1 MLWTI
6 IIQGGADSIAHPALH
21 WIGYRMIEWH
31 SSPGVACPEAGSP
44 SRGTIDRAAC
54 PNCHRDAERQLVL
67 SAPVDTARVSLFA
80 CQACGAH
87 YFEGPMAGAYS
98 DLPAGG
104 TDALA
109 FYLQQG
115 ANIGGMAMRLQALGR
130 PPGTAFLEVGCGF
143 GLSLDFARRIL
154 GWQVRGLDPS
164 PFAIAGREQLGL
176 PIESRYLEANGL
188 DHASAD
194 VIHASEFIEHMAD
207 PVPMLATLRQA
218 LRPGGTLLLTTPAA
232 EMIRPDTG
240 DGLLVPL
247 LSAGWHLVIQ
257 TAESLGWALREA
269 GFETVSVLREGAQL
283 VAMAGRLPDAAL
295 PDAAFRPQYREWLR
309 QVAEAVPAESDL
321 GFGARARLYRE
332 LVIAGLAEA
341 DAVWQALDGAARGR
355 WGHGLERLAAAPM
368 AALSL
373 GALVAREPMGLAGI
387 MLARGWAQ
395 KRAGEAP
402 QAVFEAA
409 IAAAGRLRAAL
420 RGVGADDG
428 DAEDVAFAAEA
439 ELILLAVSR
448 AEAGIAARL
457 DALREAGGRRHADNI
472 APTCFVTLVNHAA
485 FEQAQR
491 LSDVVQSVLANLR
504 EASQPLTSTDASVV
518 YCAAAMELQTRGG
531 QPGLAITWLGQLRG
545 RILASHRASGPDGIA
560 AGADLYWPSVETEML
575 GWRLLGQ
582 HKAAVQMAAEA
593 ERAAREARF
602 PARAAA

>member
-1 MLWTI
+1 
-6 IIQGGADSIAHPALH
+6 
-21 WIGYRMIEWH
+21 
-31 SSPGVACPEAGSP
+31 
-44 SRGTIDRAAC
+44 
-54 PNCHRDAERQLVL
+54 
-67 SAPVDTARVSLFA
+67 
-80 CQACGAH
+80 
-87 YFEGPMAGAYS
+87 MAGAYS

-104 TDALA
+104 SDALA

-143 GLSLDFARRIL
+143 GLSLDFARRML

-194 VIHASEFIEHMAD
+194 LIHASEFVEHMAD

-240 DGLLVPL
+240 DGLLLPL

-283 VAMAGRLPDAAL
+283 VAVAGRLPDATL
-295 PDAAFRPQYREWLR
+295 PGAAFRPQYREWLR
-309 QVAEAVPAESDL
+309 QVAEAVPAQSDL

-368 AALSL
+368 DGLNL
-373 GALVAREPMGLAGI
+373 GALTGREPLGLAGI
-387 MLARGWAQ
+387 LLARGWAQ
-395 KRAGEAP
+395 KRAGQAP
-402 QAVFEAA
+402 QSLFEGA

-428 DAEDVAFAAEA
+428 DAEDVAFAAQA
-439 ELILLAVSR
+439 ELILLAVER
-448 AEAGIAARL
+448 GEGGIADRL
-457 DALREAGGRRHADNI
+457 DALRNAGGRRHADHMAAI
-472 APTCFVTLVNHAA
+472 CFITLVNQAS

-491 LSDVVQSVLANLR
+491 LSGVVQAVLANLR
-504 EASQPLTSTDASVV
+504 DASKPLSGADASVV
-518 YCAAAMELQTRGG
+518 YCAAAMEMQTHRGK
-531 QPGLAITWLGQLRG
+531 PALAITWLEQLRG
-545 RILASHRASGPDGIA
+545 RILDNHRAAGPNGIA
-560 AGADLYWPSVETEML
+560 GGTDLYWPAVETEML

-582 HKAAVQMAAEA
+582 HKAATQVAAEA

-602 PARAAA
+602 PARAVA

>member
-1 MLWTI
+1 
-6 IIQGGADSIAHPALH
+6 
-21 WIGYRMIEWH
+21 MIEWH
-31 SSPGVACPEAGSP
+31 SSPGSASP
-44 SRGTIDRAAC
+44 DDAAQSRRRLECATC
-54 PNCHRDAERQLVL
+54 PNCHREAERQLIL
-67 SAPVDTARVSLFA
+67 SAPVDTARVRLYA

-98 DLPAGG
+98 GLPAGG

-257 TAESLGWALREA
+257 TAESLAWALREA

-295 PDAAFRPQYREWLR
+295 PDAAFRPQYHEWLR
-309 QVAEAVPAESDL
+309 QVAQAVPAQSDL
-321 GFGARARLYRE
+321 GFGALARLYRE

-341 DAVWQALDGAARGR
+341 DALWQALDGAAAGR
-355 WGHGLERLAAAPM
+355 WGHGLERLAATPVAG
-368 AALSL
+368 LSL
-373 GALVAREPMGLAGI
+373 SALVAREPLGLAGI
-387 MLARGWAQ
+387 LLARGWER

-402 QAVFEAA
+402 QGVFAGA

-439 ELILLAVSR
+439 ELILLAVAR
-448 AEAGIAARL
+448 AEPGIAARL
-457 DALREAGGRRHADNI
+457 EALRKAGGQRHADNI
-472 APTCFVTLVNHAA
+472 APTCFITLVNQAA

-491 LSDVVQSVLANLR
+491 LNSVLPSALSNLR
-504 EASQPLTSTDASVV
+504 AASQPLTSTDASVLF
-518 YCAAAMELQTRGG
+518 CAATMEMQTHGG
-531 QPGLAITWLGQLRG
+531 QPGLAIAWLGQLRG
-545 RILASHRASGPDGIA
+545 RILASHCACGADDMA
-560 AGADLYWPSVETEML
+560 AGAALYWPAVDAEML

-582 HKAAVQMAAEA
+582 HKAAAYLAAEA
-593 ERAAREARF
+593 EHAAREARF

>member
-1 MLWTI
+1 
-6 IIQGGADSIAHPALH
+6 
-21 WIGYRMIEWH
+21 MIEWH
-31 SSPGVACPEAGSP
+31 STIGSA
-44 SRGTIDRAAC
+44 SRDETAQMGGIVDRAAC
-54 PNCHRDAERQLVL
+54 PNCHRDAERQLIL
-67 SAPVDTARVSLFA
+67 SAPVDAARVRLYA

-87 YFEGPMAGAYS
+87 CFEGPMAGAYS

-104 TDALA
+104 SDALA

-143 GLSLDFARRIL
+143 GLSLDFARRML

-188 DHASAD
+188 DQASAD
-194 VIHASEFIEHMAD
+194 LIHASEFIEHVAD

-240 DGLLVPL
+240 DGLLLPL

-257 TAESLGWALREA
+257 TAESLGWALRAA

-283 VAMAGRLPDAAL
+283 VAVAGRLPDATL

-309 QVAEAVPAESDL
+309 QVAEAVPAQSDL

-341 DAVWQALDGAARGR
+341 DAVWQALDGSARGR
-355 WGHGLERLAAAPM
+355 WGHGLESLAAAPM
-368 AALSL
+368 AGLNL
-373 GALVAREPMGLAGI
+373 GALTGREPLGLAGI
-387 MLARGWAQ
+387 LLARGWAQ
-395 KRAGEAP
+395 KRAGRAP
-402 QAVFEAA
+402 QGLFEGAM
-409 IAAAGRLRAAL
+409 AAAGRLRAAL

-428 DAEDVAFAAEA
+428 DAEDVAFAAQA
-439 ELILLAVSR
+439 ELILLAVER
-448 AEAGIAARL
+448 GEGGIADRL
-457 DALREAGGRRHADNI
+457 DALRKAGGRRHADHMAAI
-472 APTCFVTLVNHAA
+472 CFITLVNQAA
-485 FEQAQR
+485 FEQAR
-491 LSDVVQSVLANLR
+491 HLSGVVQAVLAKLR
-504 EASQPLTSTDASVV
+504 DASKPLTGADASVV
-518 YCAAAMELQTRGG
+518 YCAATMEMQIHRGK
-531 QPGLAITWLGQLRG
+531 PALAITWLEQLRM
-545 RILASHRASGPDGIA
+545 RILDNHRA
-560 AGADLYWPSVETEML
+560 AGANGIVGGTDLYWPAVDTEML

-582 HKAAVQMAAEA
+582 HRAATQVAAEA

-602 PARAAA
+602 SARAVA

>member
-1 MLWTI
+1 M
-6 IIQGGADSIAHPALH
+6 
-21 WIGYRMIEWH
+21 M
-31 SSPGVACPEAGSP
+31 
-44 SRGTIDRAAC
+44 DRAAC
-54 PNCHRDAERQLVL
+54 PNCHRDTERQLIL
-67 SAPVDTARVSLFA
+67 SAPVGAARVRLFA
-80 CQACGAH
+80 CQACSAH

-104 TDALA
+104 SDALA

-257 TAESLGWALREA
+257 TAESLAWALREA

-295 PDAAFRPQYREWLR
+295 ADATFRPQYREWLW
-309 QVAEAVPAESDL
+309 QVAEAVPAQSDL

-341 DAVWQALDGAARGR
+341 DEVWQALDGAARGR
-355 WGHGLERLAAAPM
+355 WGHGLESLAAAPM
-368 AALSL
+368 DAPGLS
-373 GALVAREPMGLAGI
+373 ALVAREPLGLAGI
-387 MLARGWAQ
+387 LLARGWVQ
-395 KRAGEAP
+395 KRAGEASQP
-402 QAVFEAA
+402 LFEGA

-428 DAEDVAFAAEA
+428 DAEDVAFAAQA
-439 ELILLAVSR
+439 ELILLAVAR
-448 AEAGIAARL
+448 GEGGIAARL
-457 DALREAGGRRHADNI
+457 EALREAGGRRHADDI
-472 APTCFVTLVNHAA
+472 APTCFITLVNHAA
-485 FEQAQR
+485 FAQAQR
-491 LSDVVQSVLANLR
+491 LGGIVQSVLANLR
-504 EASQPLTSTDASVV
+504 EATRPLTRADASVV
-518 YCAAAMELQTRGG
+518 YCAAAMEMQTDGG
-531 QPGLAITWLGQLRG
+531 QPALAITWLEQLRG
-545 RILASHRASGPDGIA
+545 RILRSHRSSGRSGDATGT
-560 AGADLYWPSVETEML
+560 DLYWPAVDAEML

-582 HKAAVQMAAEA
+582 PKAAVQVAAEA

-602 PARAAA
+602 PARAAS

>member
-1 MLWTI
+1 
-6 IIQGGADSIAHPALH
+6 
-21 WIGYRMIEWH
+21 MIEWH
-31 SSPGVACPEAGSP
+31 SSPGAARPDGSAP
-44 SRGTIDRAAC
+44 MLGIMERAVC
-54 PNCHRDAERQLVL
+54 PNCHRDAERQVIL
-67 SAPVDTARVSLFA
+67 SAPVAASRVRLFA

-130 PPGTAFLEVGCGF
+130 APGTAFLEVGCGF
-143 GLSLDFARRIL
+143 GLSLDFAQRIL

-176 PIESRYLEANGL
+176 PIENRYLEANGL

-257 TAESLGWALREA
+257 TAESLAWALREA

-283 VAMAGRLPDAAL
+283 VAMAGRLPDTAL
-295 PDAAFRPQYREWLR
+295 ADAAFRPQYREWLR
-309 QVAEAVPAESDL
+309 RVAEAVPAQSDL

-341 DAVWQALDGAARGR
+341 DAVWQALDGAARMR
-355 WGHGLERLAAAPM
+355 WGHGLESLAASPM
-368 AALSL
+368 EALSL
-373 GALVAREPMGLAGI
+373 DALTGREPLGLAGI
-387 MLARGWAQ
+387 LLARGWAQ
-395 KRAGEAP
+395 KRTGVAP
-402 QAVFEAA
+402 QSLFEGA
-409 IAAAGRLRAAL
+409 IAAAERLRAAL
-420 RGVGADDG
+420 RSMGADDG
-428 DAEDVAFAAEA
+428 DAEDVAFAAQA
-439 ELILLAVSR
+439 ELILLAVAR
-448 AEAGIAARL
+448 GEGGIAARL
-457 DALREAGGRRHADNI
+457 QALREAGGRRHADNI

-491 LSDVVQSVLANLR
+491 LSDVVQSMLANLR
-504 EASQPLTSTDASVV
+504 AASRPLTRDDASVV
-518 YCAAAMELQTRGG
+518 YCAATMEMQTRGG
-531 QPGLAITWLGQLRG
+531 QTALAITWLVQLRS
-545 RILASHRASGPDGIA
+545 RILGSHRASGPDGPA
-560 AGADLYWPSVETEML
+560 AGTDLYWPAVDAEML

-582 HKAAVQMAAEA
+582 DKAALQIAAEA
-593 ERAAREARF
+593 ELAAQEARF

>member
-1 MLWTI
+1 
-6 IIQGGADSIAHPALH
+6 
-21 WIGYRMIEWH
+21 MIEWYSRLGSTH
-31 SSPGVACPEAGSP
+31 RLSTAGEKSSIAPA
-44 SRGTIDRAAC
+44 IC
-54 PNCHRDAERQLVL
+54 PNCRRDGERQLIL
-67 SAPVDTARVSLFA
+67 SAPVDASRVRLFA

-104 TDALA
+104 AHALA

-130 PPGTAFLEVGCGF
+130 APGTTFLEVGCGF
-143 GLSLDFARRIL
+143 GLSLDFARRML

-164 PFAIAGREQLGL
+164 PFAIAGCEQLGL
-176 PIESRYLEANGL
+176 PIENRYLEANGL

-232 EMIRPDTG
+232 EMIRPETG

-257 TAESLGWALREA
+257 TAESLAWALREA
-269 GFETVSVLREGAQL
+269 GFKTVSVLREGAQL
-283 VAMAGRLPDAAL
+283 VAMAGRLPDAA
-295 PDAAFRPQYREWLR
+295 PADAAFRPQYCEWLR
-309 QVAEAVPAESDL
+309 QVAKAVPAQSDL
-321 GFGARARLYRE
+321 GFGAGARLYRE

-341 DAVWQALDGAARGR
+341 DEVWQALNGAAQGR
-355 WGHGLERLAAAPM
+355 WGHGLESMAAAPVD
-368 AALSL
+368 ALSL
-373 GALVAREPMGLAGI
+373 GALVGREPLGLAGI
-387 MLARGWAQ
+387 LLARGWAQ

-402 QAVFEAA
+402 QALFEGA

-428 DAEDVAFAAEA
+428 DAEDVAFAAQA
-439 ELILLAVSR
+439 ELILLAVAR
-448 AEAGIAARL
+448 GEGGIAARL
-457 DALREAGGRRHADNI
+457 EALREAGGRRHADDI
-472 APTCFVTLVNHAA
+472 TPTCFVTLVNHAA
-485 FEQAQR
+485 FEQAKR
-491 LSDVVQSVLANLR
+491 LSSVVRSVLTNLR
-504 EASQPLTSTDASVV
+504 EASRPLTRADASVV
-518 YCAAAMELQTRGG
+518 YCAATMEMQTRGG
-531 QPGLAITWLGQLRG
+531 QTALAITWLVQLRG
-545 RILASHRASGPDGIA
+545 RILGSHRVSGPNGAA
-560 AGADLYWPSVETEML
+560 AGTDLYWPAVDAEML

-582 HKAAVQMAAEA
+582 DKAAVQIAAEA
-593 ERAAREARF
+593 ELAAQEARF

>member
-1 MLWTI
+1 M
-6 IIQGGADSIAHPALH
+6 
-21 WIGYRMIEWH
+21 
-31 SSPGVACPEAGSP
+31 
-44 SRGTIDRAAC
+44 DRAAC
-54 PNCHRDAERQLVL
+54 PNCHRDTERQLIL
-67 SAPVDTARVSLFA
+67 SAPVGAARVRLFA
-80 CQACGAH
+80 CRACGAH

-104 TDALA
+104 SDALA

-257 TAESLGWALREA
+257 TAESLAWALREA

-295 PDAAFRPQYREWLR
+295 ADATFRPQYREWLW
-309 QVAEAVPAESDL
+309 QVAEAVPAQSDL

-341 DAVWQALDGAARGR
+341 DEVWQALDGAARGR
-355 WGHGLERLAAAPM
+355 WGHGLESLAAAPM
-368 AALSL
+368 DAPSLS
-373 GALVAREPMGLAGI
+373 ALVAREPLGLAGI
-387 MLARGWAQ
+387 LLARGWVQ
-395 KRAGEAP
+395 KRSGEAP
-402 QAVFEAA
+402 QPLFEGA

-428 DAEDVAFAAEA
+428 DAEDVAFAAQA
-439 ELILLAVSR
+439 ELILLAVAR
-448 AEAGIAARL
+448 GEGGIAARL
-457 DALREAGGRRHADNI
+457 EALREAGGRRHADDI
-472 APTCFVTLVNHAA
+472 APTCFITLVNHAA
-485 FEQAQR
+485 FAQAQR
-491 LSDVVQSVLANLR
+491 LGGIVQSVLANLR
-504 EASQPLTSTDASVV
+504 EATRPLTRADASVV
-518 YCAAAMELQTRGG
+518 YCAAAMEMQTDGG
-531 QPGLAITWLGQLRG
+531 QPALAITWLEQLRG
-545 RILASHRASGPDGIA
+545 RILRSHRTSGRSGDATGT
-560 AGADLYWPSVETEML
+560 DLYWPAVDAEML
-575 GWRLLGQ
+575 GWRLLGRP
-582 HKAAVQMAAEA
+582 KAAVQVAAEA

-602 PARAAA
+602 PARAAS